1 MWVKV
6 NGITMKPKVAAITN
20 LDDCE
25 QPSFGEIRSIF
36 VHGSVVWLDLE
47 KLETVV
53 FDSHF
58 HSWLVK
64 RTDTS
69 SLVKFSDLVCIQVLT
84 IRPARNSTD
93 LLLHITL
100 KYSP

>member
-1 MWVKV
+1 M
-6 NGITMKPKVAAITN
+6 NGIVVKPKVVVITD

-25 QPSFGEIRSIF
+25 RPSFGEVRNIF
-36 VHGSVVWLDLE
+36 VENDSVVWLELE

-58 HSWLVK
+58 HSWVVK

-69 SLVKFSDLVCIQVLT
+69 SLVKFSDLVCIQVLP
-84 IRPARNSTD
+84 IRPVRNSTD